1 MHTKSPRDSDSGAFL
16 FPLCR
21 QGLAPRLV
29 AVVSLIE
36 PFADAIGDHASHDG
50 EDKRDSNHA
59 PPLSIAMSRGG
70 NASSIA
76 YRTAKMNP
84 RRTASLTDEGTE
96 ADLASC
102 RADLL
107 AERRARS
114 ASEDGSAKRA

>member
-1 MHTKSPRDSDSGAFL
+1 MRLAITPAMMERINEIVIMHT
-16 FPLCR
+16 
-21 QGLAPRLV
+21 
-29 AVVSLIE
+29 
-36 PFADAIGDHASHDG
+36 
-50 EDKRDSNHA
+50 
-59 PPLSIAMSRGG
+59 PLSIAMSRGG